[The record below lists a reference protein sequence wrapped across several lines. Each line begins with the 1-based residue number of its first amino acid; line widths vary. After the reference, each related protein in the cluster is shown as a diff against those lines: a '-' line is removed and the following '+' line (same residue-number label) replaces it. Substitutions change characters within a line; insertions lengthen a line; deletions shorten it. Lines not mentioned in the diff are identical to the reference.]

1 MKRTS
6 LAALFMAA
14 VIFASCKEEEK
25 SPEITLE
32 KDSVTLTSGDEFL
45 INASSDYD
53 LTYKSED
60 VYHAKVD
67 EKGLVTAKYIG
78 ETNIVVSNSEN
89 SKKVKIIVE
98 PEYDICEDLCPY
110 LGKTKSQI
118 LSKFGD
124 NYTSTENY
132 IDYEDYTSYV
142 RELMFE
148 IENDVVKAVIIDV
161 DKSYRPT
168 LEGYLKERYVFA
180 GKANE
185 AEVGYL
191 SELGVYKYFD
201 NTDEAKIKTKI
212 LVLGFDDTDR
222 VTSFGVCYL
231 PYYKS
236 SK

>member
-1 MKRTS
+1 MKRKS
-6 LAALFMAA
+6 LAALVMAA

-25 SPEITLE
+25 SLEITLE
-32 KDSVTLTSGDEFL
+32 KDSVTLTSGGEFL
-45 INASSDYD
+45 INAYSDYD

-60 VYHAKVD
+60 NYHAIVD

-124 NYTSTENY
+124 NYTLNENY
-132 IDYEDYTSYV
+132 ENAFFYKDYTSYV
-142 RELMFE
+142 SDLVFR
-148 IENDVVKAVIIDV
+148 IENDVVLSVLILV
-161 DKSYRPT
+161 DKSYWPT

-180 GKANE
+180 GKE
-185 AEVGYL
+185 PDLV
-191 SELGVYKYFD
+191 SEYYVYKYFD
-201 NTDEAKIKTKI
+201 NIYEAKRKTEI
-212 LVLGFDDTDR
+212 IVSGNFPTYMA
-222 VTSFGVCYL
+222 VAYFT
-231 PYYKS
+231 YYKS

>member
-1 MKRTS
+1 MKRKS

-14 VIFASCKEEEK
+14 VVFASCSKEEEK

-32 KDSVTLTSGDEFL
+32 KDSVTLTSGGEFL

-60 VYHAKVD
+60 RYHATVD
-67 EKGLVTAKYIG
+67 EKGLVTARCVG
-78 ETNIVVSNSEN
+78 ETNIVVSNTET
-89 SKKVKIIVE
+89 SKKVKITVM
-98 PEYDICEDLCPY
+98 PEYDIYEDLCQY

-124 NYTSTENY
+124 HYTSAENY
-132 IDYEDYTSYV
+132 IIYEDYTSYV
-142 RELMFE
+142 SDLMFK
-148 IENDVVKAVIIDV
+148 IENDVVKDVLINV
-161 DKSYRPT
+161 DKSYWST

-185 AEVGYL
+185 AEVGVL
-191 SELGVYKYFD
+191 SEIGVYKYFD

-212 LVLGFDDTDR
+212 LVWGFDDTDR
-222 VTSFGVCYL
+222 TFLAVSYS
-231 PYYKS
+231 PYPY
-236 SK
+236 

>member
-1 MKRTS
+1 MKRKS

-45 INASSDYD
+45 INATSDYD
-53 LTYKSED
+53 LTFKSED
-60 VYHAKVD
+60 EYHAKVD

-89 SKKVKIIVE
+89 SKKVKITVE

-110 LGKTKSQI
+110 LGKTTSQI

-124 NYTSTENY
+124 DYTSNEKY
-132 IDYEDYTSYV
+132 IYYKDYTSYV
-142 RELMFE
+142 SDLIFW
-148 IENDVVKAVIIDV
+148 IEDDVVLSVLILV
-161 DKSYRPT
+161 DKSYWPT

-180 GKANE
+180 GKNDGI
-185 AEVGYL
+185 EVIYKYVDIYEGKRKTQILVSRYYDTPY
-191 SELGVYKYFD
+191 LGVSYY
-201 NTDEAKIKTKI
+201 
-212 LVLGFDDTDR
+212 
-222 VTSFGVCYL
+222 
-231 PYYKS
+231 PYKS

>member
-1 MKRTS
+1 MKRKS
-6 LAALFMAA
+6 LAALVMAA

-32 KDSVTLTSGDEFL
+32 KDSVTLTSGGEFL
-45 INASSDYD
+45 INAISDYD

-60 VYHAKVD
+60 NYHAKVD

-89 SKKVKIIVE
+89 SKKVKITVE

-124 NYTSTENY
+124 NDISNNEKY
-132 IDYEDYTSYV
+132 ITYEDYTSYV
-142 RELMFE
+142 HYLTFR
-148 IENDVVKAVIIDV
+148 IENDVVIGIAISVN
-161 DKSYRPT
+161 KSYWSI

-180 GKANE
+180 GKNDGID
-185 AEVGYL
+185 VI
-191 SELGVYKYFD
+191 YKYFD
-201 NTDEAKIKTKI
+201 NTDEAKIKTMI
-212 LVLGFDDTDR
+212 LVTGYDDTYLA
-222 VTSFGVCYL
+222 VTYH
-231 PYYKS
+231 PYKS

>member
-1 MKRTS
+1 MKMTS

-32 KDSVTLTSGDEFL
+32 KDSVTLTSGGEFL
-45 INASSDYD
+45 INATSDYD
-53 LTYKSED
+53 LTFKSED
-60 VYHAKVD
+60 EYHAKVD

-89 SKKVKIIVE
+89 SKKVKITVE
-98 PEYDICEDLCPY
+98 PKYDICEDLCPY

-118 LSKFGD
+118 VSKLGD
-124 NYTSTENY
+124 NYTLDENY
-132 IDYEDYTSYV
+132 ENCIFYKDYTSYV
-142 RELMFE
+142 SDLGFW
-148 IENDVVKAVIIDV
+148 IEDDVVLSVLILV
-161 DKSYRPT
+161 DKSYWPT

-180 GKANE
+180 GKKPDSVTE
-185 AEVGYL
+185 DY
-191 SELGVYKYFD
+191 VYEYVDIYEGKRRTRIIVSGIDPINMTVVYF
-201 NTDEAKIKTKI
+201 
-212 LVLGFDDTDR
+212 
-222 VTSFGVCYL
+222 